1 MQTIFWSPMTNQVGE
16 DKMKRN
22 VKIAMVMTA
31 ISAIC
36 GFLFLF
42 VSVFMLGIDR
52 PDMHGHRGKI
62 GSFIFLF
69 STPFGY
75 FIDWMVRQDIIK
87 SDNVFIGS
95 ILWLIYWALLGA
107 IFGFGI
113 YCFMHLILNRFN
125 YFNKSNG
132 NIKSPSN
139 INQSSPPHSD

>member
-1 MQTIFWSPMTNQVGE
+1 MQAIFWSPMTNQVGE
-16 DKMKRN
+16 NKMKRN
-22 VKIAMVMTA
+22 VKIAMVTA
-31 ISAIC
+31 VIGAIC

-42 VSVFMLGIDR
+42 VSVFMIGIDR

-69 STPFGY
+69 STPFRY
-75 FIDWMVRQDIIK
+75 FFDWMVRQDIVK
-87 SDNVFIGS
+87 SDDVFIGS

-113 YCFMHLILNRFN
+113 YCFIRLILNRFN